1 MTRPGTISIR
11 RWISLLLWGC
21 IGAAVVLLVYP
32 HLLAPIAATL
42 RPYGPVPSIAAA
54 VVVAGTLLRK
64 GPRNAAELLGVRHPW
79 RYPPAWFGGVFG
91 SCTLLLAIMWSGK
104 VDYMLDVETSNR
116 GAVLLLITALV
127 LASAALATL
136 INVVALWTPGGS
148 PEKRSTHIGTPLSP
162 LTTSATE
169 LVTWISDDRELDD
182 PSLDAFGHAL
192 VARRIAQRLVHPSTS
207 VTAART
213 SALIG
218 PRGSGKSTIGE
229 FVRRYLEAQ
238 PGGASRTEFT
248 SLSLWPYDTPEAAVR
263 AVLERL
269 VTVASTHADPVGLR
283 GLPQEYVAMI
293 ESANGWLQ
301 GLAKSLHAPSTPDKA
316 LQQLSHILVA
326 VRVSIVLW
334 LDDLDRFADRGEDA
348 ASRLAPIRSLIYLLD
363 RTPGIQVVLAST
375 SLRDGFDL
383 DKIARFIERPP
394 LLQPLYVWRVLR
406 CFRRHCLAGRGTEYL
421 DYSLDTMALAAPE
434 DDDDLAGWLMNW
446 LTTHPTPQ
454 SALADILSTPRVLK
468 DALRDCLARW
478 TILKGEVDFDELL
491 AMSAIRASR
500 ESDVFVYVC
509 EHIALFRRHWKA
521 APTKDEE
528 AAWQEQRARFNAI
541 VDNVG
546 TDQEHAS
553 IQTLL
558 GFVFPQWDSGPLKLT
573 PGPRPQSLSAEPY
586 WSRYLS
592 MSMDLGVPADQPTLR
607 AIEAWR
613 AKQPSDLIE
622 RMLNPTSVQYVE
634 HYGFRFDRAELLRLL
649 SETAQALLPLPSSS
663 WADRHP
669 PAIISL
675 ARLLRRRTPNQ
686 PELVDGLGQLL
697 RLAVRMNLP
706 LANALVYWLVHRSPN
721 VSALLSQE
729 DEERLTALVRKE
741 LSEWFSSTPP
751 SALVHALRDGRPST
765 CWSLCVGHDGAGPA
779 ADNSPPFAEWPQ
791 FASALLA
798 AAGTHAREVMP
809 QLILFVVDHQDRFRD
824 SSADDDSRPSIQ
836 RVPVFQRARAQAW
849 FDFPALTYVITST
862 VPDPTW
868 DTVIASYVA
877 EAKDALLHRL

>member
-1 MTRPGTISIR
+1 MARPGTISRR

-64 GPRNAAELLGVRHPW
+64 GPRNAAELLGVRHPL
-79 RYPPAWFGGVFG
+79 RYPPAWFGGVLG
-91 SCTLLLAIMWSGK
+91 SCILLLAIMWSGK
-104 VDYMLDVETSNR
+104 VDYMLDVDTSNR
-116 GAVLLLITALV
+116 GAVPLLIAALV
-127 LASAALATL
+127 LASAAVATL
-136 INVVALWTPGGS
+136 ISLVSPWTPERS
-148 PEKRSTHIGTPLSP
+148 PENRSTHIGTPLSP

-169 LVTWISDDRELDD
+169 LVAWISDDRELDD
-182 PSLDAFGHAL
+182 PSLDAFGHAH
-192 VARRIAQRLVHPSTS
+192 VSRRIAQRLAHPSTS
-207 VTAART
+207 VAAART

-229 FVRRYLEAQ
+229 FVRRYLEVQ
-238 PGGASRTEFT
+238 PSGHSRTEFT

-283 GLPQEYVAMI
+283 GLPQEYVAII

-326 VRVSIVLW
+326 VRVNIVLW
-334 LDDLDRFADRGEDA
+334 LDDLDRFADRGEGA
-348 ASRLAPIRSLIYLLD
+348 ASRLAPIRSLVYLLD

-406 CFRRHCLAGRGTEYL
+406 CFRRLCLAGRGTDYL

-434 DDDDLAGWLMNW
+434 DDDDLTGWLMTW

-454 SALADILSTPRVLK
+454 SAIADILSTPRVLK

-491 AMSAIRASR
+491 VMSAIRAAR

-521 APTKDEE
+521 APTEGEE

-541 VDNVG
+541 VAKVG
-546 TDQEHAS
+546 SDQEHAA

-558 GFVFPQWDSGPLKLT
+558 GFVFHQWDSGSFKLT
-573 PGPRPQSLSAEPY
+573 PGPRPQSLGAEPY

-592 MSMDLGVPADQPTLR
+592 ISLDLGVPTDQPTLR
-607 AIEAWR
+607 AIESWR
-613 AKQPSDLIE
+613 AKKPNDLIE
-622 RMLNPTSVQYVE
+622 RMLNPTSVQCVE
-634 HYGFRFDRAELLRLL
+634 HFGFRFDRTELLRLL
-649 SETAQALLPLPSSS
+649 SETVQALLPLPSSS

-669 PAIISL
+669 PAIVSL
-675 ARLLRRRTPNQ
+675 ARLLQQRTPGQ
-686 PELVDGLGQLL
+686 SKLVSSLEQLL
-697 RLAVRMNLP
+697 RSAVRVNLP
-706 LANALVYWLVHRSPN
+706 LANALLYWLVHRSPG
-721 VSALLSQE
+721 VPALLSQS
-729 DEERLTALVRKE
+729 DEERLTGLARKE
-741 LSEWFSSTPP
+741 LSDWFGSLPP
-751 SALVHALRDGRPST
+751 STLVDALRDGRPST
-765 CWSLCVGHDGAGPA
+765 CWNLCIGYDGFKPA
-779 ADNSPPFAEWPQ
+779 AGNVPPFAEWPR
-791 FASALLA
+791 FASVLVA
-798 AAGTHAREVMP
+798 AAGKHVREVMP
-809 QLILFVVDHQDRFRD
+809 QLILFVVKRDDRYLGGSAVDERD
-824 SSADDDSRPSIQ
+824 PTIQ
-836 RVPVFQRARAQAW
+836 RVPAFQFALAQAW
-849 FDFPALTYVITST
+849 FDLPALRYVITSA

-868 DTVIASYVA
+868 DDEIASSFA
-877 EAKDALLHRL
+877 EAKDALLHQQ